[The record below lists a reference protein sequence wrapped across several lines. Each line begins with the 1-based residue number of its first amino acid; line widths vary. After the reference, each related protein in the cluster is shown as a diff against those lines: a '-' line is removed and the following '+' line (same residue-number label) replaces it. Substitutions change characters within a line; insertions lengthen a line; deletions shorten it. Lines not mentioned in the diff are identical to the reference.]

1 MKFKQGYKAYA
12 DFKSGYYT
20 VYQDIIRYPGAAFII
35 AWSFRGPG
43 KTYSALDMCR
53 QEGWKFIYM
62 KRTKDDVDLITAA
75 SEGKAIEVDASPFVP
90 INRDYGTNIVPFLI
104 KSGFGAFYDLDKD
117 FDKKDP
123 IGLIVALST
132 VKSVKGVDFSDC
144 DVVILDEFI
153 PQAHEIVR
161 KKEGSAFLDFL
172 LTVGRDRMT
181 RGKAPLKVILFA
193 NSEQIACPI
202 TSELEI
208 IDHMA
213 EMNANKESIRYLED
227 RGILLHHILPEE
239 APKVSKNQRND
250 GVFKAMK
257 GTQWAKKAYEGLF
270 ANNDF
275 SNVRTMNIKR
285 MQPYC
290 HIRYKNND
298 YYIYTRE
305 DGQYYMC
312 FNKAKCPMQ
321 YDLNREN
328 DQKLFWAEEC
338 QSLRV
343 DCMEGRFAFQKYSMY
358 DLIINYKN
366 YFKI

>member
-1 MKFKQGYKAYA
+1 MNFEKGYKAYA
-12 DFKSGYYT
+12 NFNSGYYT
-20 VYQDIIRYPGAAFII
+20 VFKDITDYPEAAFII

-43 KTYSALDMCR
+43 KTYGALDMCY
-53 QEGWKFIYM
+53 QEGIKFIYM

-75 SEGKAIEVDASPFVP
+75 TEGKAVEVDASPFVP
-90 INRDYGTNIVPFLI
+90 INRDYGTNVKPFLI
-104 KSGFGAFYDLDKD
+104 RSGFGAFYDLDKD
-117 FDKKDP
+117 FDKTDP
-123 IGLIVALST
+123 IGLIVALSA

-144 DVVILDEFI
+144 DIVILDEFI

-172 LTVGRDRMT
+172 LTVGRDRIA
-181 RGKAPLKVILFA
+181 RGKKPLKVILFA

-202 TSELEI
+202 TNELEI
-208 IDHMA
+208 VDDMA
-213 EMNANKESIRYLED
+213 EMNAQKESIRYLED

-239 APKVSKNQRND
+239 APMVSKNQKKD
-250 GVFKAMK
+250 GIFKAME
-257 GTQWAKKAYEGLF
+257 GTQWALKAYEGIF

-275 SNVRTMNIKR
+275 SNVRTMNIKK
-285 MQPYC
+285 MIPFI
-290 HIRYKNND
+290 HIKYKRND

-312 FNKAKCPMQ
+312 FNKAKCPLFF
-321 YDLNREN
+321 DLNKEN